1 MGKGTFG
8 SAGSI
13 WTIVPQRKSDEP
25 IGLIH
30 AVKGRDKPERSQM
43 ALRLD
48 CVEFNSDPN
57 NLAMRLGVRR

>member
-13 WTIVPQRKSDEP
+13 WTIVPQEKPDES

-30 AVKGRDKPERSQM
+30 AVEGRDNPGRSQK

>member
-13 WTIVPQRKSDEP
+13 WTIVPQEKPDESV
-25 IGLIH
+25 GLIH
-30 AVKGRDKPERSQM
+30 AVEGRDKPEGSQM

-48 CVEFNSDPN
+48 CVEFSTDPDTP
-57 NLAMRLGVRR
+57 VRVGLTR